1 MRRTPIYF
9 KDSVLLALFLTVA
22 GLVMACGPTAPIPTP
37 RATQERGQLAEVP
50 PPTPTTP
57 ATPTETP
64 TLTAPDDSCVS
75 CHTDKEQLIVTGKE
89 EEVSEEL
96 SEGEG

>member
-1 MRRTPIYF
+1 MSLTPSYF
-9 KDSVLLALFLTVA
+9 KWGVLATLILVIA

-37 RATQERGQLAEVP
+37 RATQDRGDLAEVP

-57 ATPTETP
+57 ATPTQIP
-64 TLTAPDDSCVS
+64 ALTAPDDGCVS
-75 CHTDKEQLIVTGKE
+75 CHTNKEQLIATGKE
-89 EEVSEEL
+89 EEVTESL